1 MVGDKAKELKILPI
15 FQVPF
20 VSFLLHTH
28 RSEERRVGKECKR
41 IVLWQFSL

>member
-1 MVGDKAKELKILPI
+1 MVGDKTKENKIFSI

-28 RSEERRVGKECKR
+28 KVTN
-41 IVLWQFSL
+41 